1 VQSRETRFSEHN
13 GRPTRRVG
21 GTSGRRFVFL
31 LALAL
36 AAIACSGASAEA
48 DQTVV
53 RALVYNGSRSA
64 TVLQQVELSALE
76 NCAPYS
82 GSNPIDIYV
91 GGTSG
96 PPPQAYPLPTTTWP
110 LATVLTCG
118 LRIPLSPA
126 TSVQVSKEYPYQG
139 LEAPLSYAQLTQ
151 TNQFQDPQA
160 PSALPVIST
169 DGSDDQNSYTRPWL
183 GGSDDNAADQVTEV
197 GAPVTIAVYENA
209 PPLVVHVSWTRVSE
223 TARVMKV
230 KLSGTAHTA
239 SGAALPASSLTWS
252 WSFASGPGSTA
263 ATPTHSFPAGVSPV
277 TVQVTDANAGA
288 AGTATVE
295 VTANT
300 SPVAGTHS
308 HSGGSEKNRSTA
320 TVGSSGS
327 TTNTNTTTTT
337 TTATTAT
344 TTSESS
350 TTAQTTTTGTQT
362 MPRPP
367 RSTSIAVKPI
377 PRKRVTRHLRQPP
390 ATVRGPV
397 VQGLLISNVTPVAP
411 TQVDRA
417 NTRSSP
423 PPVRQ
428 ATRASSL
435 AIVLSGLVI
444 LALLALGAGYEL
456 RGSRNRRALRA
467 GN

>member
-1 VQSRETRFSEHN
+1 VQSRENRFSEHN

-169 DGSDDQNSYTRPWL
+169 DGSDDQNTYTRPWL

-230 KLSGTAHTA
+230 KLSATAHTA

-263 ATPTHSFPAGVSPV
+263 ATPTRSFPAGVSPV
-277 TVQVTDANAGA
+277 AVQVTDANAGA
-288 AGTATVE
+288 AGTATAE
-295 VTANT
+295 VTAHT
-300 SPVAGTHS
+300 SPVTGKHS

-320 TVGSSGS
+320 TLGSSGS
-327 TTNTNTTTTT
+327 TTNTSTTTT
-337 TTATTAT
+337 TTAAAT
-344 TTSESS
+344 TTTSQSS
-350 TTAQTTTTGTQT
+350 TTAQAITTGTQT
-362 MPRPP
+362 TPRPH
-367 RSTSIAVKPI
+367 RSIA
-377 PRKRVTRHLRQPP
+377 RKRVTRHLQQPP
-390 ATVRGPV
+390 ATVRGPA

-411 TQVDRA
+411 AQVDRA